1 MAEFEPQLG
10 SRVEETLYNMMEA
23 EWLAGEERVLLEDL
37 MLAAADYEA
46 SAFYYF
52 PEEGDDVGE

>member
-1 MAEFEPQLG
+1 MAEFEPG

-23 EWLAGEERVLLEDL
+23 EWLAGEEERVLLEDL